1 MLTFAAILCF
11 LLGLAHS
18 VLGERYIL
26 IRLFRSESL
35 PKLFGDD
42 WFTRQ
47 TLRFAWHIT
56 TVMVWGF
63 GVLLLFAARPEVD
76 LANNLLMTTAITFAL
91 CGLLALGFT
100 RARHLS
106 WIVFFAVAILAVLAM
121 R

>member
-1 MLTFAAILCF
+1 MLIIAALLCF

-26 IRLFRSESL
+26 IRLFRSETL
-35 PKLFGDD
+35 PKLFGND

-56 TVMVWGF
+56 TVMAWGF
-63 GVLLLFAARPEVD
+63 GALLLFAARPEV
-76 LANNLLMTTAITFAL
+76 AFGSALLWIISATFAL

-106 WIVFFAVAILAVLAM
+106 WIVFFAIAVLTCLAA